1 MKLVIQKVKQARVE
15 VEHKV
20 AGSIGIGYMILV
32 GMEVGDSVL
41 DIEKAS
47 EKVSKLRIFED
58 EEGKMNLDIHKV
70 KGSILSISQFTLA
83 ADTRKGNRPS
93 FTSAMAAD
101 EADNLYELFN
111 ESLRKKGLVVE
122 TGIFQTH
129 MNVIID
135 NDGPVTIVMV
145 FKDGKVITV

>member
-20 AGSIGIGYMILV
+20 AGSIGTGYMILV
-32 GMEVGDSVL
+32 GMEVGDTVL

-58 EEGKMNLDIHKV
+58 EEGKMNLDIHEV